1 MKSVSLIQN
10 QKSHEWG
17 LSIQEAYL
25 FSFLY
30 ELPSWADH
38 IPVKGEI
45 FYFCAKSKI
54 IKELPL
60 LSDKEDT
67 IYRHMKSLKDKGL
80 IDIKKIDKM
89 DYVCLTEKSKSW
101 NKFDGKSDYSEK
113 NPSLLGKFS
122 ENYSDLNPTYNNIFS
137 ITINNNITKDN
148 IPEFLK
154 NSEKALNSFLKQCF
168 MAKYKLEMST
178 DFYFSAKEAGKLK
191 PIIQKIVFKMKEKSE
206 KETFTIEEIQS
217 AILFFINAGW
227 SILTDYEKSKYS
239 LTIIDSNFNEIF
251 LKIKNTQNGKQPINT
266 NNKRTPGFRYDV
278 PDPRTGN
285 QTNAD
290 L

>member
-10 QKSHEWG
+10 QKSLEWE
-17 LSIQEAYL
+17 LSLPEAYL
-25 FSFLY
+25 FSWIY
-30 ELPSWADH
+30 ELPSWANKVIIGSD
-38 IPVKGEI
+38 VY
-45 FYFCAKSKI
+45 YFCSKNKI
-54 IKELPL
+54 ISELPL
-60 LSDKEDT
+60 LSNKVDT
-67 IYRHMKSLKDKGL
+67 VYRYLKSLENKGL
-80 IDIKKIDKM
+80 IKVKKIDKT
-89 DYVCLTEKSKSW
+89 DYITLLEKSYKW
-101 NKFDGKSDYSEK
+101 NEFARQSDYSEI
-113 NPSLLGKFS
+113 NPSLLGNKS
-122 ENYSDLNPTYNNIFS
+122 EKYSDLNPTYNNIFS

-154 NSEKALNSFLKQCF
+154 NSEKALNSFLKQVF

-217 AILFFINAGW
+217 AIVFFINAGW
-227 SILTDYEKSKYS
+227 LVLTDYEKSKYS

-251 LKIKNTQNGKQPINT
+251 LKIKNTQNGQQPINT

-278 PDPRTGN
+278 PDPRAGN